1 MKTIMPQQKS
11 EERIKNFDEVNLGY
25 NDELAIKEASRCL
38 QCKKPVC
45 IEGCPVKINIP
56 KFIKQIKDKKF
67 DDAIKTIKEQN
78 FLPKVCGRVCP
89 QETQCEEKC
98 ILAKKKQQIA
108 IGCLERFAGDNE
120 KSFLIP
126 AIRKTGKKVAVVG
139 SGPASLT
146 CAAKLALMGHNVK
159 IFEALHK
166 AGGVLLY
173 GIPEFRLPNKI
184 VDDEIRYIK
193 KLGVEIELNS
203 VIGRTISLDELS
215 KQYDAV
221 FIGTGAGL
229 PYFMRIPGESLNGVY
244 SANEF
249 LARINLMKANE
260 FPKAKTPIKRANKTI
275 VVGGGNVAIDAAR
288 TARRLGSDVTVVY
301 RRSFDEMPARL
312 EEIEHAK
319 EEGINFLMLTSPT
332 KIIGDKFVTGMEFQQ
347 MMLGEMDSSG
357 RRTPLPIE
365 DSEFSLECGQVII
378 AIGQGINPL
387 LTRNSELRTV
397 MRGAIEVNENY
408 QTSEPKIFAGG
419 DVIGQEST
427 VIKAMADGKNAAAA
441 IDAFLRGEIKNDGGN
456 RAK

>member
-1 MKTIMPQQKS
+1 MPQQKP

-25 NDELAIKEASRCL
+25 DEKSAIKEASRCL

-45 IEGCPVKINIP
+45 IDGCPVKINIP

-67 DDAIKTIKEQN
+67 NDAIKTIKEQN

-98 ILAKKKQQIA
+98 ILAKKKQAVA
-108 IGCLERFAGDNE
+108 IGYLERFAGDNE
-120 KSFLIP
+120 KSFDIP
-126 AIRKTGKKVAVVG
+126 KIKKISKKIAVVG
-139 SGPASLT
+139 SGPSSLT

-159 IFEALHK
+159 LFEALHK
-166 AGGVLLY
+166 TGGVLRY
-173 GIPEFRLPNKI
+173 GIPEFRLPKKI
-184 VDDEIRYIK
+184 VDDEINYIK
-193 KLGVEIELNS
+193 KLGVEIEINA

-215 KQYDAV
+215 NEYDAI

-229 PYFMRIPGESLNGVY
+229 PYFMHIPGENLNGVY

-249 LARINLMKANE
+249 LTRINLMKANE
-260 FPKAKTPIKRANKTI
+260 FPKTKTPIKKAKKTI

-301 RRSFDEMPARL
+301 RRSFDEMPGRI
-312 EEIEHAK
+312 EEIEHAR
-319 EEGINFLMLTSPT
+319 EEGINFLMLTNPT
-332 KIIGDKFVTGMEFQQ
+332 KILGEKIVTGIECQQ

-365 DSEFSLECGQVII
+365 DSEFSLECDQVII

-387 LTRNSELRTV
+387 LARNSELRTG
-397 MRGAIEVNENY
+397 MRGSIDVNEKY
-408 QTSEPKIFAGG
+408 QTSNPKIFAGG
-419 DVIGQEST
+419 DVIGQEAT
-427 VIKAMADGKNAAAA
+427 VIKAMADGKNAASA
-441 IDAFLRGEIKNDGGN
+441 IDAFLRGELKDDGSN
-456 RAK
+456 RAE

>member
-1 MKTIMPQQKS
+1 MKTPMPQQKS

-25 NDELAIKEASRCL
+25 NDELAIKEATRCL
-38 QCKKPVC
+38 QCKKPLCV
-45 IEGCPVKINIP
+45 EGCPVNIDIP
-56 KFIKQIKDKKF
+56 KFIKQVKNRKF
-67 DDAIKTIKEQN
+67 DDAAKTIKEQN
-78 FLPKVCGRVCP
+78 FLPGICGRVCP

-108 IGCLERFAGDNE
+108 IGYLERFAGDNE
-120 KSFLIP
+120 KNIELIK
-126 AIRKTGKKVAVVG
+126 IKKISKRIAVIG

-146 CAAKLALMGHNVK
+146 CAAKLALLGYGVK

-166 AGGVLLY
+166 AGGVLRY
-173 GIPEFRLPNKI
+173 GIPEFRLPKSI
-184 VDDEIRYIK
+184 VDGEIDYIK

-215 KQYDAV
+215 KEYDAV

-260 FPKAKTPIKRANKTI
+260 FPKSGTPIKRAKKTI

-301 RRSFDEMPARL
+301 RRSFDEMPARI

-319 EEGINFLMLTSPT
+319 EEGINFLMLTNPT
-332 KIIGDKFVTGMEFQQ
+332 KILGEKIVTGIECQQ
-347 MMLGEMDSSG
+347 MMLGEQDSTG
-357 RRTPLPIE
+357 ARTPLPID

-378 AIGQGINPL
+378 AIGQGINSL
-387 LTRNSELRTV
+387 LARNSELRTG
-397 MRGAIEVNENY
+397 MRGSIEVNENY
-408 QTSEPKIFAGG
+408 QASNPKIFAGG
-419 DVIGQEST
+419 DVIGEEST
-427 VIKAMADGKNAAAA
+427 VIKAMADGKNAASA
-441 IDAFLRGEIKNDGGN
+441 IGRFLKGELND
-456 RAK
+456 